1 MSEQKVERMKATD
14 FPREVLIL
22 FDRYVHGMID
32 RRAFLA
38 GASRFALGG
47 MTAAAMLES
56 LSPNY
61 ALAQQVQPDDGRIR
75 TGYVTVNSPD
85 GHGSVRSYFARPAN
99 ITGKLPGVL
108 VVHENRG
115 LNPYIEDVARRLAV
129 ADFVALAPD
138 GLTSLGGY
146 PGTDER
152 GVEMQRT
159 LDGAKLLADFMSG
172 VRFIREHAECNG
184 KVGAVGFCFGGGIV
198 NQLAVRLPYLVAAV
212 PFYGAQP
219 TARETAR
226 IQASLLIHYAGMD
239 ERINAGWPEWEAAL
253 KADIRLVDSGG
264 GQEDRVLPGKNYTM
278 HMYDNTMHG
287 FHNDTTPRYNEAA
300 AGLAWERTI
309 AFFNQNLR

>member
-1 MSEQKVERMKATD
+1 MDQQKVERMKATD
-14 FPREVLIL
+14 FPNEVLIL

-32 RRAFLA
+32 RRAFLD
-38 GASRFALGG
+38 GASKFALGG
-47 MTAAAMLES
+47 MTAVAMLGS

-61 ALAQQVQPDDGRIR
+61 ALAQQVQPDDQRIR
-75 TGYVTVNSPD
+75 TGYVTFNSSD
-85 GHGSVRSYFARPAN
+85 GYGTVRGYFARPADVKR
-99 ITGKLPGVL
+99 KLPGVL

-129 ADFVALAPD
+129 ADFIALAPD

-159 LDGAKLLADFMSG
+159 LEGAKLLEDFMSG
-172 VRFIREHAECNG
+172 IRFVREHAECNG

-219 TARETAR
+219 SAEETAR
-226 IQASLLIHYAGMD
+226 IQASLLINYARTD
-239 ERINAGWPEWEAAL
+239 DRINAGWPAYEAAL
-253 KADIRLVDSGG
+253 SAN
-264 GQEDRVLPGKNYTM
+264 GKNFTM

-287 FHNDTTPRYNEAA
+287 FHNDTTPRYDEAA
-300 AGLAWERTI
+300 ANLAWNRTI